1 MPNTSSSA
9 GKEKRLGESRLCGVS
24 VADEDAL
31 GMLTGEG
38 RMDTETRVRFHGRM
52 DTETRVRFHGLCKRG
67 EASGGCGG
75 GSGEATMDAGVTS
88 DEAVT
93 NFSPERRAPSLQDCL
108 WDKEV
113 TT

>member
-9 GKEKRLGESRLCGVS
+9 GKEKRLGESRLCGIS
-24 VADEDAL
+24 VTDEDAL
-31 GMLTGEG
+31 GMSTGE
-38 RMDTETRVRFHGRM
+38 GRM